1 MSKALNGIA
10 RINYSEYHKYF
21 TSMGT
26 SLFILSYL
34 GVFGY
39 LTATFS
45 FAGESDIIHVLFLA
59 SPSVVGIVMGFYGL
73 SVWKDEHKRKDEYR
87 DEELREKKATRSMAE
102 SQANL
107 LEDRAEKAMKDNISI
122 GGSDIQVEDWS

>member
-1 MSKALNGIA
+1 
-10 RINYSEYHKYF
+10 
-21 TSMGT
+21 MGT

-45 FAGESDIIHVLFLA
+45 FSGNSNWWHVLFLTI
-59 SPSVVGIVMGFYGL
+59 PGLLGVGLGIYGI
-73 SVWKDEHKRKDEYR
+73 SVWKDEYDRKGEYR

-102 SQANL
+102 SQAKVL
-107 LEDRAEKAMKDNISI
+107 DHKAEMAMKDDISI
-122 GGSDIQVEDWS
+122 GGLNITLEDWP